1 MSPLLLIGVGLL
13 GGLGALG
20 RFALDG
26 AVSRRFTGSFPLGTF
41 AVNLTGAFLLGV
53 VAGAISSEDASR
65 LLATGALGAFTTF
78 STWMLESHRL
88 AEEGRGEIGAGNFA
102 LSLAAGI
109 LVVWLGRKLGMAL

>member
-1 MSPLLLIGVGLL
+1 VSALLLIGVGLL

-26 AVSRRFTGSFPLGTF
+26 AVARRWAGAFPLGTF
-41 AVNLTGAFLLGV
+41 VVNVTGALLLGV
-53 VAGAISSEDASR
+53 VAGAVASEDTSR
-65 LLATGALGAFTTF
+65 LLATGALGAYTTF

-88 AEEGRGEIGAGNFA
+88 AEDGRGGIGAGNFA

-109 LVVWLGRKLGMAL
+109 VVVWLGRELGAAL